1 MIGDRSRETRRTPT
15 GFSGA
20 ARIALAAA
28 ALAASVSTLTAC
40 GLEIPADPDGT
51 LDRITGGELR
61 VGASPSGDLV
71 VVDGTDVDGA
81 LADLIEGFAREHDAT
96 AKWAVDSEEDLVAD
110 LEEGT
115 LDLAIG
121 GITAATPWTDRVSVT
136 RGYPGIPDSGGADV
150 AVLLPLGENGLQA
163 ALETY
168 LDAEVSR

>member
-1 MIGDRSRETRRTPT
+1 VRGVRSRGARRAPT
-15 GFSGA
+15 GLSGA
-20 ARIALAAA
+20 ARAALAVV
-28 ALAASVSTLTAC
+28 LAASVTTLSGC
-40 GLEIPADPDGT
+40 GLEIPTDPDGA

-71 VVDGTDVDGA
+71 VVDGTVVDGA

-96 AKWAVDSEEDLVAD
+96 VEWSVDSEEDLVAD
-110 LEEGT
+110 LEEGS

-121 GITAATPWTDRVSVT
+121 GITAATPWAERVSVT

-168 LDAEVSR
+168 LDGEVSR

>member
-1 MIGDRSRETRRTPT
+1 MIGRRSREARRTAT
-15 GFSGA
+15 SLSRA
-20 ARIALAAA
+20 ARAALAV
-28 ALAASVSTLTAC
+28 ALAASVTTLTGC
-40 GLEIPADPDGT
+40 GLEIPSDPDGT
-51 LDRITGGELR
+51 LDRITGGQLR

-96 AKWAVDSEEDLVAD
+96 VEWSVDSEEDLVAD
-110 LEEGT
+110 LEEGS

-121 GITAATPWTDRVSVT
+121 GITAATPWADRVSVT
-136 RGYPGIPDSGGADV
+136 RGYPGIPGSGDADV

-168 LDAEVSR
+168 LDREVSR

>member
-1 MIGDRSRETRRTPT
+1 MIGDRSRKTRRTPT

-28 ALAASVSTLTAC
+28 ALAASVSTLTGC

-96 AKWAVDSEEDLVAD
+96 VKWAVDSEEDLVAD